1 MNTRNQVLVALAI
14 VAAAGGSVALYSALG
29 KSPDAPAAA
38 GHVHGAAAPPARGAP
53 VRLDAERARRIGVT
67 YAVAEV
73 RPLKLE
79 IRTVGSVTWDETR
92 LASVNPKIE
101 GWVERLYVDFT
112 GAPVRRGQPLLEVY
126 SPMLVAAQEELLL
139 ARRLADQTAGT
150 GAEAGLNAA
159 DLLESARR
167 RLRYL
172 DVPAAEIARIERSG
186 VVRRTVTLYSP
197 ASGVV
202 LEKSVVAGMR
212 IMPGMELYR
221 IADVSRVWVEGE
233 VFEKDLGLVRPG
245 QHAAITFSAYPGEAF
260 EGRVT
265 YLYPTVSVEARTGRV
280 RIEMANDGLRLKPGM
295 YAQVLLHPTDVRT
308 ALVVPRSAVHQ
319 TGERSMVFV
328 RAADGSLL
336 PRDVRVGIASGNDVE
351 ILAGLTAGET
361 VVSSA
366 SFLIDAESNMGAST
380 AAMQGMEMGPSAPAA
395 PAGHTGH

>member
-1 MNTRNQVLVALAI
+1 
-14 VAAAGGSVALYSALG
+14 
-29 KSPDAPAAA
+29 
-38 GHVHGAAAPPARGAP
+38 
-53 VRLDAERARRIGVT
+53 
-67 YAVAEV
+67 
-73 RPLKLE
+73 
-79 IRTVGSVTWDETR
+79 
-92 LASVNPKIE
+92 
-101 GWVERLYVDFT
+101 VERLYVDFT

-159 DLLESARR
+159 ELLESARR

-186 VVRRTVTLYSP
+186 TPRRTVTLYSP

-280 RIEMANDGLRLKPGM
+280 RIEMANAGLRLKPGM
-295 YAQVLLHPTDVRT
+295 YAQVLLHPTDPRT

-336 PRDVRVGIASGNDVE
+336 PREVRVGIASGNDVE

-380 AAMQGMEMGPSAPAA
+380 AAMQGMDMGPQPAAAPSSPPRAAPPAAGRMPGMEMGPPAGAA
-395 PAGHTGH
+395 PGGH